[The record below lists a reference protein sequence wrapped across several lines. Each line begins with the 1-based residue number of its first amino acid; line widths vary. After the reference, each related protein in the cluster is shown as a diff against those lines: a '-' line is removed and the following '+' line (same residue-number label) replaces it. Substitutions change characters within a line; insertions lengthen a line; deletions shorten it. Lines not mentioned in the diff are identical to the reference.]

1 MALRICP
8 TDLGV
13 SLFVG
18 TVSRDGVPSGCRAV
32 AATSTDDLKSLTIY
46 LPLETSR
53 DVIADIAV
61 TKRIALA
68 ASHPPTHHTVQLKG
82 VSTGVRLADDS
93 EAEMIRTRFD
103 AFVEVLHAIGIPRR
117 VARSVNQWPAFAVDM
132 KVEEIFE
139 QTPGPNAG
147 TPIR

>member
-1 MALRICP
+1 M
-8 TDLGV
+8 

-18 TVSRDGVPSGCRAV
+18 TVNRDGVPSGCRAV
-32 AATSTDDLKSLTIY
+32 AATSDDDLRTLTIY
-46 LPLETSR
+46 VPIATSR
-53 DVIADIAV
+53 DVIADIAA

-82 VSTGVRLADDS
+82 TTTSVRLASDS
-93 EAEMIRTRFD
+93 EADLIRTRFD
-103 AFVEVLHAIGIPRR
+103 AFVEILHFIGIPRR
-117 VARSVNQWPAFAVDM
+117 TARSVTQWPAFAVEM

-147 TPIR
+147 ALLR